1 MCYFIAVM
9 LLSLSGISKAVQDK
23 ISYHWDK
30 SIFQGLKASWW
41 NPEKSWENKWKWFP
55 NSKILTYLISNQF
68 VAITDA
74 WHFFGLIRNISLF
87 AAGVVL
93 PLEWYSLLFYLVFAT
108 VFHFFF
114 TYFFSIKKK
123 S

>member
-1 MCYFIAVM
+1 M